1 MFLGRNRS
9 DVTLFNGDGFLVVFE
24 TLRLRTNSDAER
36 VSVADKQPMPRGNEC
51 DAFAILNLPDDD
63 RAVGLR
69 SVHQTGFIVR
79 RSGQESR
86 GIARDP
92 GGLLFPIG

>member
-1 MFLGRNRS
+1 MLLGRNRG

-24 TLRLRTNSDAER
+24 ALRLGTNSNSER
-36 VSVADKQPMPRGNEC
+36 VGVANEQPMPRGNEC
-51 DAFAILNLPDDD
+51 DAFAILSLPDDD
-63 RAVGLR
+63 RAIGLR
-69 SVHQTGFIVR
+69 SINETGFIVR
-79 RSGQESR
+79 RRSQKSH